1 MLINL
6 CYYIFIVI
14 NAIIKKNN
22 SSGDDINFEIKILI
36 VIIKMIIIREI
47 RILVIITR
55 TRKRTTKHETYL
67 IAYILL

>member
-67 IAYILL
+67 IVYILL

>member
-6 CYYIFIVI
+6 CNYIFIVI

-22 SSGDDINFEIKILI
+22 SNGDDMNFEIKILI